1 MSEEKVLIE
10 TGVDQLIAY
19 LKQHEQANIE
29 TLAKEL
35 NTTPKIIESWA
46 EFLMEENIIG
56 IDYKLTTPYIY
67 LIKQDKKDIK
77 DIKKEYE
84 LKNSNQDIHM
94 KEYNWKRYIETS
106 IDEHKNFFLK
116 EARKRSLQ
124 NPEELWEEYKKKVTS
139 I

>member
-84 LKNSNQDIHM
+84 LKNANQDIHM

-124 NPEELWEEYKKKVTS
+124 NPEELWEEYKQKVTS